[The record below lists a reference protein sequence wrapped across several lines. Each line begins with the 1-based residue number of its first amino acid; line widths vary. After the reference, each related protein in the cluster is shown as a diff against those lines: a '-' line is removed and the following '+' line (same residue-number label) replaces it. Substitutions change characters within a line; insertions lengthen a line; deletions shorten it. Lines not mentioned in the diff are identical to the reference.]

1 MKFLAK
7 YLLYTQG
14 DSEGRKLRDQAL
26 GGLPGAENDA
36 ALAGANIHSEWFAAR
51 RVSCIRNELDDV
63 RSKRN

>member
-36 ALAGANIHSEWFAAR
+36 ALAGANIH
-51 RVSCIRNELDDV
+51 
-63 RSKRN
+63 